1 MKIEKSRVYLY
12 ERYTIYMSENED
24 KAAGLRYNTDK
35 VKLDLLSPIALIG
48 TADVLTFGAK
58 KYDDHNWR
66 KGMKWSV
73 CIGSLLRHLIK
84 FMAGE
89 DLDPES
95 GLPHIDHVAC
105 NAMFLQEYFRVQK
118 KYDDRFKPKIEERQ

>member
-1 MKIEKSRVYLY
+1 
-12 ERYTIYMSENED
+12 MSENED